1 MSEFVPL
8 QHSHVSVCIG
18 CLITL
23 LFARLGFFLTEA
35 AYQHGDATIF
45 LSWTSNTKGSLAFD
59 EVIRSIVNFVSFRA
73 IRTHDSLGTTDV

>member
-45 LSWTSNTKGSLAFD
+45 SVGHRIQKALWPSMKSSDQLSTL
-59 EVIRSIVNFVSFRA
+59 
-73 IRTHDSLGTTDV
+73 